1 MDLGIK
7 DKLFI
12 VTGATSGLG
21 NGCARALLNDP
32 DIILADEP
40 TGNLDPAT
48 SEEIMNILFSISEN
62 SRTVIMATHNYNNIK
77 KFPYRA
83 CPLEL

>member
-21 NGCARALLNDP
+21 NGVARTLLDENAK
-32 DIILADEP
+32 IIAIARDNARLNEFAGSFPGQIEP
-40 TGNLDPAT
+40 L
-48 SEEIMNILFSISEN
+48 ERF
-62 SRTVIMATHNYNNIK
+62 K
-77 KFPYRA
+77 KF
-83 CPLEL
+83 